1 MSSLM
6 TSVTCTRATTNT
18 QRLRTLPVCGSVTK
32 TIETSSTRMSGYKLP
47 WNRGAVEST
56 SPGCWMNQ
64 EQNFNC
70 HHPTQLNP
78 KLGRPYFP
86 KINHKPQ
93 TKTTNRPSLFLSSYT
108 TKLDQIQYA
117 TLFQPNQKIHGKKS
131 PPPQPPQDDFGTP
144 YNI

>member
-47 WNRGAVEST
+47 WNRGAVES
-56 SPGCWMNQ
+56 PGCWMNQ

-86 KINHKPQ
+86 KINQTHKPKPTPTFSQ
-93 TKTTNRPSLFLSSYT
+93 FGCVG
-108 TKLDQIQYA
+108 A
-117 TLFQPNQKIHGKKS
+117 EKKWGS
-131 PPPQPPQDDFGTP
+131 VLVCGCGCGFVVCGFS
-144 YNI
+144 